1 MIEDGLAH
9 LRDQLPWKVRVDPR
23 QKHRGNDGPTLHL
36 VRVHGSA
43 DSRGEDLRALCLQ
56 RSWTRRRWQPAAA
69 GTEAG
74 TIDSALG
81 GLARHWSW
89 TVRGRLD
96 AASLPV
102 RLRWI
107 VTRAWWRL
115 VSSAGLKPASA
126 SAVVARLIGGVLRR
140 RASTL
145 ETVESLDP

>member
-74 TIDSALG
+74 TIDSALE
-81 GLARHWSW
+81 
-89 TVRGRLD
+89 
-96 AASLPV
+96 
-102 RLRWI
+102 
-107 VTRAWWRL
+107 
-115 VSSAGLKPASA
+115 
-126 SAVVARLIGGVLRR
+126 IG
-140 RASTL
+140 RASCR
-145 ETVESLDP
+145 ERVESRGGAGASKRKK